1 MERMDETGL
10 IAGGRCLAAALRNGI
25 DREESRALF
34 RASATYFAKGI
45 SGSKSPGTAGALTP
59 LASHASGFGL
69 VGEAAKGV

>member
-34 RASATYFAKGI
+34 RACATYFAKG
-45 SGSKSPGTAGALTP
+45 SASVHGSTDARRLMPE
-59 LASHASGFGL
+59 GL
-69 VGEAAKGV
+69 EITDGLDGC